1 MRPMQFQVEADTGVR
16 AVVRTDDTHH
26 ESAQRIR
33 TVASV
38 QTCREAA
45 QRPILEDDQAP
56 VVRSTAGDG
65 QERIWIQGALD
76 ALTVGTI
83 APVLEAVA
91 AAHPQQ
97 VTVDFDKVSLL
108 DSCGVSAI
116 VSLWKRIKAHGGS
129 VVIVRAHD
137 QPLMILKLLKLERVL
152 GAA

>member
-1 MRPMQFQVEADTGVR
+1 MRPMEFQVEADTRVR
-16 AVVRTDDTHH
+16 AVASVPQAAVVRT
-26 ESAQRIR
+26 
-33 TVASV
+33 
-38 QTCREAA
+38 
-45 QRPILEDDQAP
+45 
-56 VVRSTAGDG
+56 TADDG

-76 ALTVGTI
+76 ARTVGAI

-91 AAHPQQ
+91 AAHPHQ

-152 GAA
+152 GACS